1 MKASKKDVVI
11 LVFIAIFSALFLS
24 GTFSFTEEPIKE
36 AQERLLQ
43 EALKKVMP
51 FMEETYTLQSH
62 TYNGVTTAIYAVE
75 KEGVFQ
81 GATLKLITKEGY
93 SGEIVFLL
101 GVDAEKKV
109 TGIFVLK
116 HAETPGL
123 GAKAT
128 DIKWWG
134 QFVGKSKPEFNF
146 NVTKDGGQIDAIT
159 ASTITSRAIAKAVD
173 KGLDLYED
181 YRNSHGAELKA
192 Q

>member
-1 MKASKKDVVI
+1 MTAKKKDVVI
-11 LVFIAIFSALFLS
+11 LVFIAIFSGLLLS
-24 GTFSFTEEPIKE
+24 GTFKFTEEPIKE

-43 EALKKVMP
+43 QALRSVMP
-51 FMEETYTLQSH
+51 FMEDTYKLESH
-62 TYNGVTTAIYAVE
+62 SFQGVSVPVYRVE
-75 KEGVFQ
+75 KDGVLQ
-81 GATLKLITKEGY
+81 GAALKLTTKEGY
-93 SGEIVFLL
+93 SGDIDFLL

-109 TGIFVLK
+109 TGLFILK

-128 DIKWWG
+128 DEKWWG

-146 NVTKDGGQIDAIT
+146 NVKKDGGDVDSIT
-159 ASTITSRAIAKAVD
+159 ASTITSRAIGIAID

-181 YRNSHGAELKA
+181 YLNSPGEELKA